1 MIFSFFRRKK
11 SGSKTELI
19 INAEMLETRI
29 ALVRNGKL
37 EDFKIEYRTED
48 RIVGSIYKGI
58 VQNLEDGLQAAFV
71 DIGLKK
77 NAFIHYWD
85 MFPEDVTRLEALE
98 FPHSSNSA
106 KPPPMNKRHQY
117 TKEEISRFYP
127 VNSEIIVQVSKAG
140 IGTKG
145 PRVTASISIPS
156 RYFVLMPGSKLRGIS
171 RKIEDE
177 KERKRLKKLMSRL
190 PVPEGCGLILRT
202 AGADVKGSQLVR
214 DMRSLLEIWRTIQ
227 DGIRNKRPPACLYKE
242 PDLIERTIRDI
253 VTEDIDG
260 IVVDNLEEYERIKDI
275 LSKISRR
282 CKGRLKHYDG
292 VKPIFEHYDIER
304 QIENAFKRKV
314 PLKSGGY
321 LVFDETEAMI
331 TIDVNTGQHKGA
343 ANQEETILQV
353 NLEAVEEIARHL
365 KLRNIGGLIVVD
377 FIDMRQRKNRNQ
389 VYQAMKDAL
398 RNDKAKSNILPISQ
412 LGLMEMTRQRT
423 DESVESSLYTDCPYC
438 DGTGSVKSALT
449 MSIEIQRQLQVI
461 LRKLS
466 ASGNT
471 PPPPL
476 RITVHPSVLNR
487 LKEEDEELLVR
498 LQERFRGQLTFRA
511 DPSVHMED
519 ISIVNATTNEVLYS
533 TYSNVKQ

>member
-1 MIFSFFRRKK
+1 MMFSFFRRKK
-11 SGSKTELI
+11 SGSRTELI
-19 INAEMLETRI
+19 INAEMLERRVALTRG
-29 ALVRNGKL
+29 GKL
-37 EDFKIEYRTED
+37 DDFKVEYRTEE
-48 RIVGSIYKGI
+48 RIVGSVYKGVI
-58 VQNLEDGLQAAFV
+58 QNLEDGLQAAFV

-98 FPHSSNSA
+98 FPSSSSKV
-106 KPPPMNKRHQY
+106 KPPPISKRHQY

-127 VNSEIIVQVSKAG
+127 VNSEIIVQVSKG
-140 IGTKG
+140 PIGTKG

-171 RKIEDE
+171 RKIEEE
-177 KERKRLKKLMSRL
+177 KERRQLKKIMSRL

-202 AGADVKGSQLVR
+202 AGADVRGSQLVR
-214 DMRSLLEIWRTIQ
+214 DMRSLLEVWRVIQ

-242 PDLIERTIRDI
+242 PDLIERTIRDV

-260 IVVDNLEEYERIKDI
+260 IVIDNIEEYERVKNI
-275 LSKISRR
+275 LSRISRR
-282 CKGRLKHYDG
+282 YKGKLKHYDG
-292 VKPIFEHYDIER
+292 VKPIFEHYDIES

-314 PLKSGGY
+314 LLKSGGY
-321 LVFDETEAMI
+321 LIFDETEAMI

-343 ANQEETILQV
+343 ASQEETILQV
-353 NLEAVEEIARHL
+353 NLEAVEEITRHL

-377 FIDMRQRKNRNQ
+377 FIDMRQRKNRNH

-398 RNDKAKSNILPISQ
+398 RNDKARSNILPISQ

-423 DESVESSLYTDCPYC
+423 DESMESSIYTDCPYC
-438 DGTGSVKSALT
+438 KGTGSVKSALT

-466 ASGNT
+466 ASGNV

-476 RITVHPSVLNR
+476 RITVHPSLLNR
-487 LKEEDEELLVR
+487 LREEDEELLIR
-498 LQERFRGQLTFRA
+498 LQERFHGQLTFRA

-519 ISIVNATTNEVLYS
+519 MSIINVNTNDVLYA
-533 TYSNVKQ
+533 TYNNVK